1 MAVPPPNMEQRLGQ
15 AIAARSPYP
24 QNRAAAIAA
33 AAALGVAGNPPAVAA
48 VVAASGGAVADILA
62 SVTNPC
68 IGLMVRFYAGIEQEE
83 YYPARTWEFQGTAKR
98 IGKAIRIPYHYADEN
113 GNLIREHILV
123 GFEGSGSD

>member
-1 MAVPPPNMEQRLGQ
+1 MQHIGTFLHNEMGISLSGISPMCG
-15 AIAARSPYP
+15 RSSIHL
-24 QNRAAAIAA
+24 QKIFFLRSI
-33 AAALGVAGNPPAVAA
+33 
-48 VVAASGGAVADILA
+48 A